1 MRTLVDL
8 PTPDIA
14 ALDALGRTRGA
25 SRAKLIR
32 EAVVEYLGH
41 QAHAPRADAF
51 GLWGRNDEDGV
62 TYQQR
67 LRSEW

>member
-1 MRTLVDL
+1 MRTLVDI

-14 ALDALGRTRGA
+14 ALDALGRARGA

-41 QAHAPRADAF
+41 QAPAPRADAF
-51 GLWGRNDEDGV
+51 GLWSRDEEDGV
-62 TYQQR
+62 SYQRR
-67 LRSEW
+67 LRAEW

>member
-1 MRTLVDL
+1 MRTLVDI

-32 EAVVEYLGH
+32 EAVAEYLGR
-41 QAHAPRADAF
+41 QAPAPRADAF
-51 GLWGRNDEDGV
+51 GLWSRVEEDGLA
-62 TYQQR
+62 YQRR